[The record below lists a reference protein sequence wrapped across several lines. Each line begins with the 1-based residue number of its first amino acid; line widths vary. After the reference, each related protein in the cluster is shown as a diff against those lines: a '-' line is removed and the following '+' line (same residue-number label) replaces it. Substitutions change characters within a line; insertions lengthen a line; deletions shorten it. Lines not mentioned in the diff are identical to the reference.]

1 MVQRTSPPVGVWTI
15 DDASR
20 PAKVAWGHR
29 GHLGA
34 TDVAPILASR
44 HKSRVHPIGQR
55 GVKAFFLVSLTNQMA
70 AKPVVSTVYA
80 HV

>member
-1 MVQRTSPPVGVWTI
+1 MVQRTSLPVGVWTI

-29 GHLGA
+29 AQLCA
-34 TDVAPILASR
+34 IDVAPIMESW
-44 HKSRVHPIGQR
+44 HKSRVHPIGQM

-70 AKPVVSTVYA
+70 AKPVVSTVDA